1 MKVWNDLPSSKIANS
16 FVLGNRIARKIEAG
30 KKGGLS
36 SGIRRDFVATEFG
49 NRRRD
54 GAKLMFEGPPA
65 QIPTDAPFAKD
76 EDGGVT
82 M

>member
-1 MKVWNDLPSSKIANS
+1 
-16 FVLGNRIARKIEAG
+16 
-30 KKGGLS
+30 
-36 SGIRRDFVATEFG
+36 
-49 NRRRD
+49 
-54 GAKLMFEGPPA
+54 MFEGPPA